1 MEVIEKVLTYKRP
14 DSFNIYPFGDSHFGS
29 INCAE
34 GEVEKQVAII
44 KADPRALVIGMG
56 DYCDC
61 ILKDDKRFQQGGL
74 AKWVAPDNIAESQR
88 VRVREV
94 LKPIA
99 NKIICL
105 LDGNHELDI
114 RKKFQYN
121 MTWNLCSD
129 LGVPYGGYQCFISL
143 IFRRT
148 TAAEDDRSGDRKQY
162 IIHAWHGA
170 GASQTEGA
178 RLMRLMR
185 LVNDIE
191 ADIYLMGHLHAITAH
206 TPDRLTFRRGKI
218 KSVRLAA
225 VTTGS
230 WLLGYR
236 ESPSKEEP
244 IPPTYIEEKGYKPA
258 RIGCPVV
265 KIHPDSDLM
274 IVEA

>member
-1 MEVIEKVLTYKRP
+1 M
-14 DSFNIYPFGDSHFGS
+14 GS

-34 GEVEKQVAII
+34 GELEKQVLKI
-44 KADPRALVIGMG
+44 KNDRMGYWIGMG
-56 DYCDC
+56 DYADC
-61 ILKDDKRFQQGGL
+61 IIKDDKRFQQGGL
-74 AKWVAPDNIAESQR
+74 AKWVSSDNIAESQR
-88 VRVREV
+88 IRVKEV

-99 NKIICL
+99 SKCICL

-121 MTWNLCSD
+121 MTWNLCQD

-148 TAAEDDRSGDRKQY
+148 TTIEEPQSGDRHQY

-170 GASQTEGA
+170 GAAQTEGA

-230 WLLGYR
+230 WLRGYT
-236 ESPSKEEP
+236 ESPNKEEP
-244 IPPTYIEEKGYKPA
+244 LPPSYIEEKGYKPA
-258 RIGCPVV
+258 RIGCPIV
-265 KIHPDSDLM
+265 KIHPDSDLV
-274 IVEA
+274 IVES